1 MAVLQV
7 DFRSKTLKRQVAFQV
22 ILPTERFKAPYPTL
36 YLLHGLTDNSN
47 GWLHNTRIRMWAE
60 EMGLAVVMPSGENS
74 FYLDIPVKDGCLG
87 DFGAYIGQELV
98 DVTRKM
104 FPSPISGR
112 KPTSRGFPWA
122 AMGPAAMD

>member
-7 DFRSKTLKRQVAFQV
+7 DFRSKTLKRQVAFQP
-22 ILPTERFKAPYPTL
+22 ILTTERFKAPYPTL

-74 FYLDIPVKDGCLG
+74 FYHR
-87 DFGAYIGQELV
+87 GAFHGWLWGLPQWTEILRYLRE
-98 DVTRKM
+98 
-104 FPSPISGR
+104 
-112 KPTSRGFPWA
+112 SRCALRCGAFL
-122 AMGPAAMD
+122 